1 MRAWKKTVHLRSL
14 QEYQCYFLNA
24 RGGFWPLC
32 RLAGTYRA
40 YKDGLREQG
49 WSVKDIRWLIVSHFH
64 LDHAGLAGVLVENG
78 VEFVI
83 FPVQLGAI
91 AEMESLIARK
101 GMPYQAI
108 DREKIRR
115 VEIAD
120 SRAWLARIGILGEVL
135 HTNGHGEHS
144 VSLLLDS
151 GEAFVGDLTPESMV
165 AEHDALEQSQ
175 LGAAAREGS
184 ALGLPRAR
192 AGVCLVILNAVKNLI
207 VEIIQDPSL
216 THR

>member
-1 MRAWKKTVHLRSL
+1 MEERPSIIKVRYKSTN
-14 QEYQCYFLNA
+14 CYFLTA
-24 RGGFWPLC
+24 RGGLLAFDAGWP
-32 RLAGTYRA
+32 GTYRA

-135 HTNGHGEHS
+135 HTKGHGEHS

-165 AEHDALEQSQ
+165 AEHDALSKASWA
-175 LGAAAREGS
+175 LLRGKGAR
-184 ALGLPRAR
+184 
-192 AGVCLVILNAVKNLI
+192 LVYPAHAQEFVL
-207 VEIIQDPSL
+207 SF
-216 THR
+216 